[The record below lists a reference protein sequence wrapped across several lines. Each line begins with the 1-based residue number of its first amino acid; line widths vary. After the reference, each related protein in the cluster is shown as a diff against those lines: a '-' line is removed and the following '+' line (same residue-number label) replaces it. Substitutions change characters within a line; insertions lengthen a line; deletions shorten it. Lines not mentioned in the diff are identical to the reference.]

1 MHGRGKTATAPV
13 SDAARRGDVR
23 ATLLPT
29 RRCRIH
35 LFFFRFPT
43 RPIRAESG
51 RFVLNRGDSRQ
62 LGLYRVKPP
71 IQAEIKKKKKSKTH
85 RSSLQFNLSQF
96 SKRTY
101 STFFTSIFSSLSLS
115 VLCLPSRLSALRLPS
130 LTDALKLTSFWFP
143 EEQS

>member
-1 MHGRGKTATAPV
+1 MAKRPLHLCPTLP
-13 SDAARRGDVR
+13 DAV
-23 ATLLPT
+23 TCE
-29 RRCRIH
+29 RRCCPRVGAASI
-35 LFFFRFPT
+35 FFFFVSRL
-43 RPIRAESG
+43 G
-51 RFVLNRGDSRQ
+51 RFALNRGDSRQ

-71 IQAEIKKKKKSKTH
+71 IQAEIKKKKKCKTH

-101 STFFTSIFSSLSLS
+101 ATFFTSIFSSLSLS